1 MMGGWG
7 YMNDGNMM
15 VWYGGISMIGCLN
28 YIFMNL
34 HYLGIMGIARRM
46 MDIMVVYYGYYN
58 GGNIGICG
66 MMGGVVFVIMGV
78 F

>member
-1 MMGGWG
+1 
-7 YMNDGNMM
+7 
-15 VWYGGISMIGCLN
+15 
-28 YIFMNL
+28 MNL

-66 MMGGVVFVIMGV
+66 MMGGVVFVIMGCL
-78 F
+78 